1 MLLSTLVLPRI
12 QGIHVKCKVS
22 KYFDI
27 LITGYKMST
36 FKILNSSN
44 LWQKMEQQAHWR
56 LPYFTFKS
64 SRYLHNICRVSH
76 KSVLTLFLPFSR
88 TKFIQNAKVGGVLKN
103 SRNLLH
109 DRHKNFE
116 NQFRNSWDNWGQ
128 SWQPSF
134 RNLHF
139 ASTEA
144 EKKILC

>member
-1 MLLSTLVLPRI
+1 MNQICRFYPPNVSWYHVSSIIICYAAKYPGVTRI

-64 SRYLHNICRVSH
+64 SRYLHNIYRVSH

-103 SRNLLH
+103 SGICCMIRIM
-109 DRHKNFE
+109 
-116 NQFRNSWDNWGQ
+116 
-128 SWQPSF
+128 
-134 RNLHF
+134 
-139 ASTEA
+139 
-144 EKKILC
+144 KIN